1 MSRVDLVL
9 SGGRIVRHDGIR
21 DGSVAVQDGKI
32 VAIGDQ
38 SAMPDA
44 RRLIDLD
51 GQHLF
56 PGIVDVHVHFQT
68 FANPFDVNVQV
79 ESKSAAIGG
88 CTTIV
93 PMLLNSEDATVSF
106 FEYVPWAREVV
117 NSRSTIDQAFSLV
130 VGTDDHIAAL
140 PRMAAEFGICSY
152 KFYMAYTEDEAK
164 WFGIRAISDGQLLE
178 GMQIVRDIGYP
189 AMLMVH
195 CENMSII
202 HYLKRRYQAEGRND
216 LRAWTD
222 ARPEIAE
229 NEATRRALFYAAE
242 TGTRLYIVHMTT
254 AGGVELVREAQAA
267 GTNVIAET
275 CPHFLV
281 FDPDHPAG
289 ALAKTN
295 PPMRDRRSIDALWA
309 GLADGTITCVGSDHS
324 TVYPREQKLSTDIW
338 ANIPGYPGMATLLPV
353 MLSEGYHKGRL
364 SLERIAAVLAY
375 NNAVVY
381 GLYPD
386 KGAIQVGADADFA
399 VVDLD
404 QSRVV
409 EASYLQSA
417 ADWSPYE
424 GIELKG
430 WPTMTI
436 VRGVPVMQ
444 EGEIVVAEGFG
455 RYVPRFPGVA
465 RQAPTV

>member
-1 MSRVDLVL
+1 MPSVDLVL
-9 SGGRIVRHDGIR
+9 SGGRIVRHDGIQEA
-21 DGSVAVQDGKI
+21 SVAVQDGKI
-32 VAIGDQ
+32 TAIGDQ
-38 SAMPDA
+38 ATMPA
-44 RRLIDLD
+44 ATRTIDIG

-68 FANPFDVNVQV
+68 FANPFDVNVQI
-79 ESKSAAIGG
+79 ESKSAAVGG

-93 PMLLNSEDATVSF
+93 PMLLNSEDATLSF
-106 FEYVPWAREVV
+106 FDYVPWAREVV
-117 NSRSTIDQAFSLV
+117 ETRSTIDQAFSLV
-130 VGTDDHIAAL
+130 VGTDEHIAAL
-140 PRMAAEFGICSY
+140 PRMASEFGICSY

-164 WFGIRAISDGQLLE
+164 WFGIRAISDGQLLD
-178 GMQIVRDIGYP
+178 GMRIVRDIGYP

-195 CENMSII
+195 AENMSII

-229 NEATRRALFYAAE
+229 EEATRRALFYASE

-254 AGGVELVREAQAA
+254 ARGVEWVREAQSA
-267 GTNVIAET
+267 GTDVIAET

-295 PPMRDRRSIDALWA
+295 PPMRERSSIDALWA
-309 GLADGTITCVGSDHS
+309 GIANGTITCVGSDHS
-324 TVYPREQKLSTDIW
+324 TVYPRQTKLSTDIW

-353 MLSEGYHKGRL
+353 LLSEGYHKGRL
-364 SLERIAAVLAY
+364 TLERIAAVLAY

-381 GLYPD
+381 GLYPQ

-399 VVDLD
+399 VVDLEQTRIVD
-404 QSRVV
+404 
-409 EASYLQSA
+409 ADYLQSA

-424 GIELKG
+424 GMALKG

-436 VRGVPVMQ
+436 LRGVPVM
-444 EGEIVVAEGFG
+444 ENGEILVPEGFG
-455 RYVPRFPGVA
+455 SYLPRFPGRVN
-465 RQAPTV
+465 RAPTV